1 MQHGLQ
7 VDRHVGEALEA
18 MKELERHIAQKKENK
33 AKVGCSLLLWKTL
46 IICIR
51 LRLSSISGIAWTAA
65 VSGALMVP
73 PRCLLDSGLLRF
85 NYVDIKQVKARSVR
99 V

>member
-33 AKVGCSLLLWKTL
+33 AQ
-46 IICIR
+46 
-51 LRLSSISGIAWTAA
+51 
-65 VSGALMVP
+65 VSRPSESECV
-73 PRCLLDSGLLRF
+73 RNCLL
-85 NYVDIKQVKARSVR
+85 
-99 V
+99 